1 MTRDIAL
8 HTQLFMGRQ
17 LRCAYVPIHGETTMK
32 KLLLSTVALALSASL
47 AMAEVVFGT
56 GAVSQSNAGNEYS
69 TLGGAGSL
77 GNGFAISGSEVN
89 SRNYSA
95 GIGIGGTIG
104 VLSGAT
110 TSTVSVGETT
120 AVNGSLSAGGAGGF
134 SGSSTAGGG
143 VSNAFAFGGLGVFQP

>member
-1 MTRDIAL
+1 
-8 HTQLFMGRQ
+8 
-17 LRCAYVPIHGETTMK
+17 MK
-32 KLLLSTVALALSASL
+32 KFLLSAAALALSAGL
-47 AMAEVVFGT
+47 AMSEVVLGT
-56 GAVSQSNAGNEYS
+56 GAVSQSNAGNEFS

-77 GNGFAISGSEVN
+77 GFGAAVSGSQVN

-104 VLSGAT
+104 LLSGAT

-120 AVNGSLSAGGAGGF
+120 AINGSASQGGAGGF
-134 SGSSTAGGG
+134 SGSSSAGGG

>member
-1 MTRDIAL
+1 MKFWKARAFL
-8 HTQLFMGRQ
+8 NM
-17 LRCAYVPIHGETTMK
+17 ETKMK
-32 KLLLSTVALALSASL
+32 KFLLSAAAFALCAGLASA
-47 AMAEVVFGT
+47 ETVFGT
-56 GAVSQSNAGNEYS
+56 GAVSQSNAGNEFS

-77 GNGFAISGSEVN
+77 GNGIAVSGSLVN

-104 VLSGAT
+104 LLSGAT

-120 AVNGSLSAGGAGGF
+120 AINGSLSAGQAGGF
-134 SGSSTAGGG
+134 SGSSSNGGG

>member
-1 MTRDIAL
+1 
-8 HTQLFMGRQ
+8 
-17 LRCAYVPIHGETTMK
+17 MK
-32 KLLLSTVALALSASL
+32 KLLLSTVALALSAAITS
-47 AMAEVVFGT
+47 AEVVFGT
-56 GAVSQSNAGNEYS
+56 GAVSQSNAGNEFS

-77 GNGFAISGSEVN
+77 GNGIAVSGSQVN

-104 VLSGAT
+104 LLSGAA

-120 AVNGSLSAGGAGGF
+120 AINGSASQGGAGGF
-134 SGSSTAGGG
+134 SGSSSAGGG

>member
-1 MTRDIAL
+1 
-8 HTQLFMGRQ
+8 
-17 LRCAYVPIHGETTMK
+17 MK
-32 KLLLSTVALALSASL
+32 KILLASTALFLSAAVLS
-47 AMAEVVFGT
+47 AEVVFGT

-77 GNGFAISGSEVN
+77 GNGIAVSGSQVN

-104 VLSGAT
+104 LLSGAAS
-110 TSTVSVGETT
+110 STVAVGETT
-120 AVNGSLSAGGAGGF
+120 AINGSASQGGAGGF
-134 SGSSTAGGG
+134 SGSATSGGG